1 MSFPRRY
8 FLAAGLALVFASLPP
23 FAAAAPDVGEPVP
36 GFEARLLS
44 GQVVRSSQYRQR
56 PLLVVFW
63 ASWCPPCKGE
73 MAELQ
78 KLYERHRG
86 RGLEILA
93 ISMDEDRKDIDD
105 FLRAQPVSFP
115 VARENDRHGD
125 IFGPFLMPPRL
136 FLIGRDGRLRL
147 AQWGAMK
154 RDALEGAI
162 RAAF

>member
-1 MSFPRRY
+1 MPRPFRLPLFALLSFL
-8 FLAAGLALVFASLPP
+8 FALVAGS
-23 FAAAAPDVGEPVP
+23 AAAAPEVGEVVP
-36 GFEARLLS
+36 AFEARLLS
-44 GQVVRSSQYRQR
+44 GQVVRSAQYRQR

-93 ISMDEDRKDIDD
+93 VSMDDERKDIDD

-115 VARENDRHGD
+115 VARENERHGEV
-125 IFGPFLMPPRL
+125 FGPFLMPPRL

-154 RDALEGAI
+154 ADALEAAI

>member
-1 MSFPRRY
+1 MPRLPRPWFFALLP
-8 FLAAGLALVFASLPP
+8 FLLGLLAGS
-23 FAAAAPDVGEPVP
+23 AAAAPDVGEPVP
-36 GFEARLLS
+36 AFEAKLLS
-44 GQVVRSSQYRQR
+44 GQVVRSAQYRQR

-93 ISMDEDRKDIDD
+93 ISMDDDRKDIDD

-115 VARENDRHGD
+115 VARENDRHGE

-147 AQWGAMK
+147 AQWGAIK
-154 RDALEGAI
+154 ADALEAAI